1 MAPMPPALQ
10 RDPELREM
18 VALLG
23 EVVAGMSGRLD
34 HQGERIDA
42 LLALVAETRD
52 AAVSVKAQNDP
63 QRSGQLIGDEVAQ
76 ILDPVLTHFADSAVL
91 LRKSLADTKTRL
103 QELEAAEHQVLE
115 YLRNE
120 LVASKR
126 WRLQRRWVWIGA
138 MGAGIGMAAV
148 TAMMIGS

>member
-34 HQGERIDA
+34 RQGEKIED
-42 LLALVAETRD
+42 LMVLMVETRD
-52 AAVSVKAQNDP
+52 AAISAKAQSDP
-63 QRSGQLIGDEVAQ
+63 QRSGQLIGDEVART
-76 ILDPVLTHFADSAVL
+76 LDPVLTHFADSAGL

-115 YLRNE
+115 HLRNE
-120 LVASKR
+120 LVASSR
-126 WRLQRRWVWIGA
+126 WRLQRRWVWIGVMA
-138 MGAGIGMAAV
+138 AGIGMAVV
-148 TAMMIGS
+148 TALMTGS